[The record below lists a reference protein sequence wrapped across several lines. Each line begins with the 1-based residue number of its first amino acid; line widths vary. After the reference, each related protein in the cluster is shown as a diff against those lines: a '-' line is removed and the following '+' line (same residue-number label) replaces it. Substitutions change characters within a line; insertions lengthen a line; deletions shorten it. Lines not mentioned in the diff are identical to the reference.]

1 MDKPEKLEPSRP
13 KRQQQIPELFDS
25 TRPYIVEALY
35 PAYEVH
41 LIGGPSG
48 SGKTRYGL
56 QLIVDQIMQG
66 QKVFGWDSHPVP
78 WCYISAD
85 RSYASICDTCRD
97 LGYDPATLPI
107 LPIRDLETDAT
118 NYSIPWVIQQVK
130 KFYPGSQL
138 LVIESIG
145 TFIPAGKINDYQV
158 VSKFFRDLGRRCRRE
173 KITIIGIHHTSKE
186 KADTAFS
193 NDREKLLGS
202 AAFSG
207 FTETITMIA
216 PAEPSNPKSPYRRV
230 SIFPRN
236 RTAAFT
242 VGFKFGDEGR
252 LIELAAGEKLPDA
265 RTGRPKRG
273 AVTEE
278 INRFFTA
285 LAGKKKH
292 DFTITEI
299 LDFTKGSASRATV
312 TRRLE
317 ELCDEGTLERSGTNR
332 ATVYT
337 LVNIRDTK
345 GFEALMP

>member
-1 MDKPEKLEPSRP
+1 MAKPEKLEPSRIKP
-13 KRQQQIPELFDS
+13 RQLTIPEQFES

-48 SGKTRYGL
+48 SGKTRYTI
-56 QLIVDQIMQG
+56 QMVVDQIMEG
-66 QKVFGWDSHPVP
+66 LKVFGWDSHPVP
-78 WCYISAD
+78 WCYVSAD

-97 LGYDPATLPI
+97 LGYDPESLPI

-118 NYSIPWVIQQVK
+118 NYSIPWVLSQVK
-130 KFYPGSQL
+130 KYYPGTQL

-145 TFIPAGKINDYQV
+145 TFIPAGKINDYQI
-158 VSKFFRDLGRRCRRE
+158 VSKFFRDLGRRCRRD

-216 PAEPSNPKSPYRRV
+216 PAEPSNPKSPFRRV
-230 SIFPRN
+230 SVFPRN

-242 VGFKFGDEGR
+242 VGFKFAEEGR
-252 LIELAAGEKLPDA
+252 MVQLGAGESLPEPNKH
-265 RTGRPKRG
+265 G
-273 AVTEE
+273 
-278 INRFFTA
+278 NRRSDTDDSFNKFFAQLTA
-285 LAGKKKH
+285 KGKH
-292 DFTITEI
+292 EFTIGDLLEYGRNSISKRTAI
-299 LDFTKGSASRATV
+299 
-312 TRRLE
+312 RRLE
-317 ELCDEGTLERSGTNR
+317 ELCDKGTLERAGTGRSTSYVLANKR
-332 ATVYT
+332 H
-337 LVNIRDTK
+337 LSQFDGII
-345 GFEALMP
+345 